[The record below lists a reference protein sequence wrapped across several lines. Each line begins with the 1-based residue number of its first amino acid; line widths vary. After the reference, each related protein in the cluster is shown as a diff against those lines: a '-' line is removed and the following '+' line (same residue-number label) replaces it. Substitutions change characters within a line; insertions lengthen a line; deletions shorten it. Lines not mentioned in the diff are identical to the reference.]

1 MTLNRAL
8 IAFVLTGLLSG
19 AGMAAQA
26 QTGITVRFGSPMAA
40 VVASY
45 TPRYQGA
52 GSVWIAGYFDG
63 ARWIPGYWAQ
73 RVDSGY
79 REQDHYSDRNM
90 RIENYGQNYRDGNYG
105 RNYGQN
111 YRDGNYGRNYGQNYR
126 DGNYGN
132 RNDQRNRNDRN
143 HYGGDRGNDPRDGHG
158 GRH

>member
-1 MTLNRAL
+1 MTLNRTL

-26 QTGITVRFGSPMAA
+26 QTGITVRFGSPVAA

-45 TPRYQGA
+45 TPQYQGA
-52 GSVWIAGYFDG
+52 ASVWIAGYFDG

-73 RVDSGY
+73 RVDSRY
-79 REQDHYSDRNM
+79 REQDHYSDRNV
-90 RIENYGQNYRDGNYG
+90 RIE
-105 RNYGQN
+105 
-111 YRDGNYGRNYGQNYR
+111 NYGQNYR

-132 RNDQRNRNDRN
+132 RNDSQNYRDGNYGRNNQRNRNDRN
-143 HYGGDRGNDPRDGHG
+143 NYGGNRGNDQRDGRG